1 MIVKRSLVE
10 EIPYNKENVIKY
22 KSPNNLLKHARVD
35 KDCSGLMLV
44 SRGKKDLIGYIGWQ
58 GDMIIALEVS
68 EDYRG
73 LGYGDYLLKTAIK
86 SGCTKLTVSEKNLRA
101 INLYQKNGFKIINKT
116 GSRLLMSL

>member
-1 MIVKRSLVE
+1 MSIILNC
-10 EIPYNKENVIKY
+10 P
-22 KSPNNLLKHARVD
+22 NLLRHARTG

-44 SRGKKDLIGYIGWQ
+44 SRNKKDLIGYIGWQ

-73 LGYGDYLLKTAIK
+73 LGYGDYLLKKAIN

-116 GSRLLMSL
+116 GSRFLMRL